1 MISLHSAREHLHG
14 LALCVAILAGVT
26 TAAHVAVGSG
36 LSPTVFD
43 GPPAAYSEPLAP
55 DASYG
60 ANVLRTISVEE
71 RAGVARHQE
80 LVRVPIFFHAGEC
93 DDVKNLEVITD
104 ALAATQPIPVQA
116 DDIRRGPDGGI
127 SRVHL
132 WFLTDLNANEHRGF
146 RLVRRTGSEPTTIDN
161 VKVEEAG
168 DTVHVRT
175 DGGVLEFTRQ
185 GEFKQWSTRS
195 GTWSFANGAFPRV
208 VINTR
213 LPAEP
218 TQKVDVTL
226 DRTNGQRTVQYDSGP
241 CFAKIRLRIEQSD
254 GLALVQ
260 EFRIPRSGEE
270 MIVTSSIFPGESPSV
285 LVKEHKFL
293 EGTLAPSLVTPQAQ
307 EIPAGLRY
315 ALRAEHA
322 YTITALLEKGRPN
335 AIVAVPL
342 VVGGRNGFFRL
353 TENQCS
359 LDGVTGLR
367 RGEEGEKETLRAFW
381 NEVRLVPAAATT
393 PDELWQV
400 YRNRVQ
406 PLVAVVE
413 EPGATVERLHTA
425 LTALAREMK
434 PVGWRQDAGRLAVF
448 GETKKLEK
456 MLVKIPG
463 PRDTD
468 AEGLLRSARN
478 STDKITNHGQRAL
491 REDEKGRGYGP
502 LDPYHVTYTQSAA
515 AALAV
520 LENAPPN
527 VSAANLAMAS
537 GVREFGGKADKA
549 GWPYVDCFS
558 RTLNMQLGPVL
569 FGLTA
574 GATADQKDLA
584 QFYRDLA
591 VSAPVQAVFG
601 RAQRPYTGAPA
612 KSPDQS
618 DYLYQGVCDF
628 WLRTT
633 ELLANEDLQLHP
645 LAYSRYT
652 DCIDVM
658 ADVYHGVAARD
669 KKDSPGPGFA
679 RANFFRGQT
688 HTHRWLGW
696 ACSPYTRLLEGVD
709 GERLPGLTEAIR
721 HTESLKGRWKNWP
734 DLTYYILTDLLV
746 RDGLKRYQR
755 PTLLATP
762 ESPAVTRNGPANDL
776 RWPAIPGAVAYRV
789 YRAEKPGGPYTWLN
803 SPYAKPAG
811 EPVLHPE
818 FHDAQ
823 ASSANSYVVT
833 AVDSAGRESP
843 WPDRP

>member
-1 MISLHSAREHLHG
+1 
-14 LALCVAILAGVT
+14 V
-26 TAAHVAVGSG
+26 
-36 LSPTVFD
+36 
-43 GPPAAYSEPLAP
+43 
-55 DASYG
+55 
-60 ANVLRTISVEE
+60 
-71 RAGVARHQE
+71 
-80 LVRVPIFFHAGEC
+80 
-93 DDVKNLEVITD
+93 
-104 ALAATQPIPVQA
+104 
-116 DDIRRGPDGGI
+116 
-127 SRVHL
+127 
-132 WFLTDLNANEHRGF
+132 
-146 RLVRRTGSEPTTIDN
+146 
-161 VKVEEAG
+161 
-168 DTVHVRT
+168 
-175 DGGVLEFTRQ
+175 
-185 GEFKQWSTRS
+185 
-195 GTWSFANGAFPRV
+195 
-208 VINTR
+208 
-213 LPAEP
+213 
-218 TQKVDVTL
+218 
-226 DRTNGQRTVQYDSGP
+226 YDSGP
-241 CFAKIRLRIEQSD
+241 CFAKIRLRIEHPD

-270 MIVTSSIFPGESPSV
+270 MIVSSSIFPGESPSV

-293 EGTLAPSLVTPQAQ
+293 EGALAPSSAKSKTS

-315 ALRAEHA
+315 SLRAEHA
-322 YTITALLEKGRPN
+322 YTVTAWCDEGRPN

-353 TENQCS
+353 SENQCS
-359 LDGVTGLR
+359 LDGVTGLH

-381 NEVRLVPAAATT
+381 NEVRLVPVAATA
-393 PDELWQV
+393 PDELWQA
-400 YRNRVQ
+400 YRNHVQ

-413 EPGATVERLHTA
+413 EPGATVEHLHAA
-425 LTALAREMK
+425 LVALAREMK

-448 GETKKLEK
+448 GETKKLAK
-456 MLVKIPG
+456 MLVKIPT

-478 STDKITNHGQRAL
+478 STDKITNHGQRPL

-520 LENAPPN
+520 LEDAPPN
-527 VSAANLAMAS
+527 VSAANLAMAQ

-574 GATADQKDLA
+574 GAAAGKKDLV

-591 VSAPVQAVFG
+591 VSAPVLGVFG

-633 ELLANEDLQLHP
+633 ELLANEDLQVHP
-645 LAYSRYT
+645 LAFSRYT

-658 ADVYHGVAARD
+658 ADVYHGVASRD
-669 KKDSPGPGFA
+669 KKNAPGPGFA

-696 ACSPYTRLLEGVD
+696 ACSPYIRLLD
-709 GERLPGLTEAIR
+709 GMDGDTSPGLTEAIR
-721 HTESLKGRWKNWP
+721 HTELLKGRWKNWP

-762 ESPAVTRNGPANDL
+762 APSSATRNGSANDL
-776 RWPAIPGAVAYRV
+776 RWPAVAGAVGYRV

-803 SPYAKPAG
+803 SPYVTPAG
-811 EPVLHPE
+811 ERLTHPE
-818 FHDAQ
+818 FHDAEGSPG
-823 ASSANSYVVT
+823 AHYIVT
-833 AVDSAGRESP
+833 AVDPAGRESP